1 MSGYTPMLQQYL
13 EIKAE
18 HPHSVLFFR
27 LGDFYEMFFEDA
39 KLASRV
45 LEITLTAREGGAA
58 GKVPMCGVPYHAAD
72 SYVAKLLAAGHTV
85 AICEQTEDPSSAKGL
100 VRREVVR
107 TITPGTHADC
117 APDTSNYIVAWVQDG
132 QNLALVAVEFTTGS
146 VDVYSGSAIAE
157 STAQELFRIMP
168 REALVP
174 RQEIPPSID
183 KALAFSGALR
193 HPQAS
198 LELAEARVLCG
209 ELTACEGVSPP
220 ETLALG
226 EIVHYLKQIGISSFG
241 HFTAPRLNARTQVMA
256 LDAVTRRNLELTRTM
271 RQGDRAGSLL
281 WVLDHTV
288 TSMGARLLRQWIEQP
303 LTWLP
308 EILRRQE
315 AVEELTGGQ
324 MRHALRSA
332 LDLVYDLERLLSRIA
347 TATATP
353 RELLAIAKSL
363 SAVIDV
369 NTALSGARCPLLQ
382 EVSHSLDP
390 HPSLTQL
397 LLEALNDEPPP
408 TAREGG
414 IIRDGYSAEI
424 DRLRKLT
431 RDGKGYL
438 AELEARERATTGI
451 KSLKVGFNRVFGYYL
466 EVTKSNLADVP
477 AHYHRKQTLA
487 NAERYITE
495 ELKQHESAV
504 LTAEE
509 RMVALEAQEF
519 TGLCG
524 NVASSAQSIVQVAR
538 ELARLDALQSLAEA
552 ASRYRYVRPRVTSG
566 NTIVI
571 NAGRHPV
578 VERLVGTH
586 AFVPNDTEFD
596 NGEVAIITG
605 PNMAGKSTYM
615 RQVALIVLMAQ
626 MGSFV
631 PAARAVIGIADRVFT
646 RVGAA
651 DDLYSGQSTFMVEMT
666 ETALAL
672 REATANSLLLFDE
685 VGRGT
690 STYDGMALARA
701 IMEYVHDQLRA
712 RTLFS
717 THYHELTNLAD
728 KLERCRNYTVA
739 VLEQNR
745 EITFLRR
752 VTPGKA
758 SKSYGIH
765 VAELAG
771 LPRRV
776 TEKAY
781 ALLKELE
788 QTRRLAREQTNFFD
802 YVAESAAALPTED
815 PKVELALE
823 LFREVEQLNPELL
836 SPLQALNFLFELK
849 RRTSSEQT
857 VR

>member
-1 MSGYTPMLQQYL
+1 MAMSAYTPMLQQYL
-13 EIKAE
+13 AIKAA

-39 KLASRV
+39 KLASRI

-58 GKVPMCGVPYHAAD
+58 GKVPMCGVPYHAAA
-72 SYVAKLLAAGHTV
+72 SYVAKLIAAGHAV
-85 AICEQTEDPSSAKGL
+85 AICEQTEDPSTAKGL

-107 TITPGTHADC
+107 TITPGTAADC
-117 APDTSNYIVAWVQDG
+117 APDTSNYIVAWRQEGDKFAV
-132 QNLALVAVEFTTGS
+132 VAVEFTTGS
-146 VDVYSGSAIAE
+146 IDVYSTGNAE
-157 STAQELFRIMP
+157 SVAQELLRLVP

-174 RQEIPPSID
+174 RQETPPSIE
-183 KALAFSGALR
+183 KALTHGGAFR
-193 HPQAS
+193 QCQAG
-198 LELAEARVLCG
+198 LELSEARVLCG
-209 ELTACEGVSPP
+209 ELSACGSISAL

-226 EIVHYLKQIGISSFG
+226 EILHYLRQLGISSFG
-241 HFTAPRLNARTQVMA
+241 HFTAPRLYARTQVMA

-271 RQGDRAGSLL
+271 RQGERTGSLL
-281 WVLDHTV
+281 WVLDHTI
-288 TSMGARLLRQWIEQP
+288 TAMGARLLRQSIEQP
-303 LTWLP
+303 LTSLAAID
-308 EILRRQE
+308 ERQA
-315 AVEELTGGQ
+315 AVEELISGQ
-324 MRHALRSA
+324 KRSVLRAA

-347 TATATP
+347 AATATP
-353 RELLAIAKSL
+353 RELVAIAKSL
-363 SAVIDV
+363 AAVADV
-369 NTALSGARCPLLQ
+369 NAALGGVTCPLLS
-382 EVSHSLDP
+382 EICSGLDP
-390 HPSLTQL
+390 HPRLTQRL
-397 LLEALNDEPPP
+397 LDALNDDPPP

-414 IIRDGYSAEI
+414 IIRDGYSAEV

-431 RDGKGYL
+431 KDGKAYL
-438 AELEARERATTGI
+438 AELEARERAATGI
-451 KSLKVGFNRVFGYYL
+451 KSLKMGFNRVFGYYL
-466 EVTKSNLADVP
+466 EVTKSNLDDVP

-487 NAERYITE
+487 HAERYITE

-509 RMVALEAQEF
+509 RLIALEAQAF
-519 TGLCG
+519 TELCG
-524 NVASSAQSIVQVAR
+524 SVAAASQTIVRVAR
-538 ELARLDALQSLAEA
+538 DIARVDALQSLAEA
-552 ASRYRYVRPRVTSG
+552 ASRYRYVRPQVVSG
-566 NTIVI
+566 RTIVI
-571 NAGRHPV
+571 TAGRHPV

-586 AFVPNDTEFD
+586 AFVPNDTEF
-596 NGEVAIITG
+596 NTGEIAIITG

-626 MGSFV
+626 IGSFV

-672 REATANSLLLFDE
+672 REATADSLLLFDE

-701 IMEYVHDQLRA
+701 IMEYVHDQLKA

-717 THYHELTNLAD
+717 THYHELTNLPD
-728 KLERCRNYTVA
+728 RLERCRNYTVA

-771 LPRRV
+771 LPRCV

-788 QTRRLAREQTNFFD
+788 QTRRLARQQTNLFD
-802 YVAESAAALPTED
+802 YVAESAAAQALD
-815 PKVELALE
+815 PQTELALE
-823 LFREVEQLNPELL
+823 LLRQVQQLNPELL
-836 SPLQALNFLFELK
+836 SPLQALHFLYELK
-849 RRTSSEQT
+849 GKASS
-857 VR
+857 

>member
-1 MSGYTPMLQQYL
+1 MSAYTPMLQQYL
-13 EIKAE
+13 DIKAA

-39 KLASRV
+39 KLASRI

-72 SYVAKLLAAGHTV
+72 SYVAKLIAAGHAV
-85 AICEQTEDPSSAKGL
+85 AICEQTEDPSTAKGL
-100 VRREVVR
+100 VKREVVR
-107 TITPGTHADC
+107 TITPGTATDC
-117 APDTSNYIVAWVQDG
+117 APDTSNYIVAWRQEGDNFAV
-132 QNLALVAVEFTTGS
+132 VAVEFTTGS
-146 VDVYSGSAIAE
+146 IDVYSTANAE
-157 STAQELFRIMP
+157 SVAQELLRIVP

-174 RQEIPPSID
+174 RQEAPPSIE
-183 KALAFSGALR
+183 KALTHGGAFR
-193 HPQAS
+193 QRQAG
-198 LELAEARVLCG
+198 LELTEARVLCG
-209 ELTACEGVSPP
+209 ELPACGCISAL

-226 EIVHYLKQIGISSFG
+226 EILHYLIQLGISSFG
-241 HFTAPRLNARTQVMA
+241 HFTTPRLYARTQVMA

-271 RQGDRAGSLL
+271 RQGERTGSLL
-281 WVLDHTV
+281 WVLDHTI
-288 TSMGARLLRQWIEQP
+288 TAMGARLLRQSIEQP
-303 LTWLP
+303 LTSLAAI
-308 EILRRQE
+308 EERQA

-324 MRHALRSA
+324 KRSVLRAA

-347 TATATP
+347 AATATP
-353 RELLAIAKSL
+353 RELVAIAKSL
-363 SAVIDV
+363 AAVADV
-369 NTALSGARCPLLQ
+369 NAALWGVTCPLLS
-382 EVSHSLDP
+382 EICSGLDP
-390 HPSLTQL
+390 HPRLTQRL
-397 LLEALNDEPPP
+397 LDALNDDPPP

-414 IIRDGYSAEI
+414 IIRDGYSAEV

-431 RDGKGYL
+431 KAGKAYL

-466 EVTKSNLADVP
+466 EVTKSNLDDVP
-477 AHYHRKQTLA
+477 PHYHRKQTLA

-509 RMVALEAQEF
+509 RLIALEAQAF
-519 TGLCG
+519 TELCG
-524 NVASSAQSIVQVAR
+524 SVAAASQTIVRVAR
-538 ELARLDALQSLAEA
+538 EIARVDALQSLAEA
-552 ASRYRYVRPRVTSG
+552 ASRYRYVRPQIVSG
-566 NTIVI
+566 RTIVI
-571 NAGRHPV
+571 TAGRHPV

-596 NGEVAIITG
+596 NGEIAIITG

-626 MGSFV
+626 IGSFV

-672 REATANSLLLFDE
+672 REATADSLLLFDE

-701 IMEYVHDQLRA
+701 IMEYVHDQLKA

-717 THYHELTNLAD
+717 THYHELTNLPD
-728 KLERCRNYTVA
+728 RLERCRNYTVA
-739 VLEQNR
+739 VLEQSR

-771 LPRRV
+771 LPRCV

-788 QTRRLAREQTNFFD
+788 QTRRLAHQQTNLFD
-802 YVAESAAALPTED
+802 YVAESAAAQALD
-815 PKVELALE
+815 PHTELALE
-823 LFREVEQLNPELL
+823 LLRQVQQLNPELL
-836 SPLQALNFLFELK
+836 SPLQALHFLFELK
-849 RRTSSEQT
+849 GKASS
-857 VR
+857 